1 MAVMDGMD
9 SAGALGLLAAFAFGS
24 VLLSPFAA
32 AASVRLNLGS

>member
-1 MAVMDGMD
+1 MDGF
-9 SAGALGLLAAFAFGS
+9 SPNGGLGLLAAFSLAA